1 MYLSF
6 LDYWS
11 WNNNIILLYNQT
23 KKPKTRR
30 MNDMEKLLDVV
41 FQFIDKDENVK
52 IEPLGKGHIND
63 SYRVGTADKEYVLQ
77 RINHNIFKNVHELQ
91 NNIHRVTS
99 HIRAKLIEKGVT
111 DVERRVITLIPTHEG
126 ALYYK
131 DNNGDYWRLMIFIK
145 DSKSYEE
152 ITPDLAYRA
161 GMAFGEFQKTLED
174 IGGEPLFET
183 IPNFH
188 NMENR
193 LEAFRE
199 AVKANSA
206 GRLDEVADLVKEI
219 EDRAEEM
226 CKAERLHREGKLP
239 KRINH
244 CDTKVNNVLFDNDD
258 QVICVVDLDTVMPGF
273 VLSDF
278 GDFIRTGA
286 NTGAE
291 DDKNLDNVSVN
302 LDIFEAYAKGY
313 LKHAA
318 SFLTDTEIENL
329 PYGAK
334 LLTYMQTVRFFTDYL
349 NGDTYYKIAYPEH
362 NLVRTKA
369 QFKLLQSIEENY
381 GKMQQIVKDASRK

>member
-1 MYLSF
+1 
-6 LDYWS
+6 
-11 WNNNIILLYNQT
+11 
-23 KKPKTRR
+23 
-30 MNDMEKLLDVV
+30 MNKIEKLKEVV
-41 FQFIDKDENVK
+41 FQFIEQDENVR

-63 SYRVGTADKEYVLQ
+63 SYKVESNDNEYVLQ

-91 NNIHRVTS
+91 NNIYRVTS
-99 HIRAKLIEKGVT
+99 HIRAKLQAKGVE
-111 DVERRVITLIPTHEG
+111 DVERRVLTLIPTHDG

-131 DNNGDYWRLMIFIK
+131 DSNGDYWRVTLFIK

-152 ITPDLAYRA
+152 INPDLAYRA
-161 GMAFGEFQKTLED
+161 GMAFGDFQRMLED
-174 IGGEPLFET
+174 IPGEPLFET

-199 AVKANSA
+199 SVNANKA
-206 GRLDEVADLVKEI
+206 GRIGEVADLLKEI
-219 EDRAEEM
+219 EDRAEYM

-244 CDTKVNNVLFDNDD
+244 CDTKVNNVLFDANDH
-258 QVICVVDLDTVMPGF
+258 VLSVVDLDTVMPGF

-291 DDKNLDNVSVN
+291 DDKILDNVSVN

-313 LKHAA
+313 LKHAS
-318 SFLTDTEIENL
+318 SFLTDIEIENL
-329 PYGAK
+329 AFGAK
-334 LLTYMQTVRFFTDYL
+334 LLTYMQTVRFFTDYID
-349 NGDTYYKIAYPEH
+349 GDTYYKIAYPEH
-362 NLVRTKA
+362 NLVRTKS
-369 QFKLLQSIEENY
+369 QFKLLQSLEDNFE
-381 GKMQQIVKDASRK
+381 KMQQIVRDAAGK

>member
-1 MYLSF
+1 
-6 LDYWS
+6 
-11 WNNNIILLYNQT
+11 
-23 KKPKTRR
+23 
-30 MNDMEKLLDVV
+30 MNDMEKLKDVV
-41 FQFIDKDENVK
+41 FQFIDKEENVK
-52 IEPLGKGHIND
+52 VEPLGKGHIND
-63 SYRVGTADKEYVLQ
+63 SYRVGTAEKEYVLQ
-77 RINHNIFKNVHELQ
+77 RVNHNIFKNVHELQ
-91 NNIHRVTS
+91 NNIQRVTS
-99 HIRAKLIEKGVT
+99 HIRAKLIDKGVS
-111 DVERRVITLIPTHEG
+111 DVERRVITLIPTHDG

-131 DNNGDYWRLMIFIK
+131 DNNGDYWRLMIYIK

-152 ITPDLAYRA
+152 INPDLAYRA

-174 IGGEPLFET
+174 IPGEPLFET

-193 LEAFRE
+193 LDAFIE
-199 AVKANSA
+199 SVKANKA
-206 GRLDEVADLVKEI
+206 GRLEEVADLVMEI

-226 CKAERLHREGKLP
+226 CKAERMHREGKLP

-244 CDTKVNNVLFDNDD
+244 CDTKVNNVLFDIDD

-291 DDKNLDNVSVN
+291 DDKDLANVSVN

-313 LKHAA
+313 LNHAA
-318 SFLTDTEIENL
+318 SFLTDAEIENL

-334 LLTYMQTVRFFTDYL
+334 LLTYMQMVRFFTDYID
-349 NGDTYYKIAYPEH
+349 GDTYYKIAYPEH

-369 QFKLLQSIEENY
+369 QFKLLQSLEENY
-381 GKMQQIVKDASRK
+381 EKMQQIVKDASQI

>member
-1 MYLSF
+1 
-6 LDYWS
+6 
-11 WNNNIILLYNQT
+11 
-23 KKPKTRR
+23 
-30 MNDMEKLLDVV
+30 MNDIIKLKEVV
-41 FQFIDKDENVK
+41 FQFIEQDDNVK
-52 IEPLGKGHIND
+52 IDPLGKGHIND
-63 SYRVGTADKEYVLQ
+63 SYKVESGNKEYVLQ

-91 NNIHRVTS
+91 NNIYRVTS
-99 HIRAKLIEKGVT
+99 HIRAKLQAKGVS
-111 DVERRVITLIPTHEG
+111 DVVRRVLTLIPTHDG

-131 DNNGDYWRLMIFIK
+131 DSNGDYWRVTLFIK

-152 ITPDLAYRA
+152 INSDLAYRA
-161 GMAFGEFQKTLED
+161 GMAFGDFQKMLED
-174 IGGEPLFET
+174 IPGEPLFET

-188 NMENR
+188 NMESR

-199 AVKANSA
+199 SVNANRS

-244 CDTKVNNVLFDNDD
+244 CDTKVNNVLFDADD
-258 QVICVVDLDTVMPGF
+258 HVLSVVDLDTVMPGY

-291 DDKNLDNVSVN
+291 DDKNLENVSVN

-318 SFLTDTEIENL
+318 SFLTDIEIDNL
-329 PYGAK
+329 AFGAK
-334 LLTYMQTVRFFTDYL
+334 LLTYMQTVRFFTDYID
-349 NGDTYYKIAYPEH
+349 GDTYYKIAYPEH
-362 NLVRTKA
+362 NLVRTKS
-369 QFKLLQSIEENY
+369 QFKLLQSLEENFD
-381 GKMQQIVKDASRK
+381 KMRQIVRDAAGK

>member
-1 MYLSF
+1 
-6 LDYWS
+6 
-11 WNNNIILLYNQT
+11 
-23 KKPKTRR
+23 
-30 MNDMEKLLDVV
+30 MNDMEKLKDIVS
-41 FQFIDKDENVK
+41 QFIDKDENVK
-52 IEPLGKGHIND
+52 VEPLGKGHIND
-63 SYRVGTADKEYVLQ
+63 SYRVGANEKEYVLQ

-91 NNIHRVTS
+91 VNIYRVTN
-99 HIRAKLIEKGVT
+99 HIRGKLIEKGVT
-111 DVERRVITLIPTHEG
+111 DVERRVITLIPTHNG

-131 DNNGDYWRLMIFIK
+131 DINGDYWRLMIFIK

-152 ITPDLAYRA
+152 INPNLAYRA
-161 GMAFGEFQKTLED
+161 GMAFGEFQKALED
-174 IGGEPLFET
+174 IQGEPLFET

-199 AVKANSA
+199 SVKANKA
-206 GRLDEVADLVKEI
+206 RRLEEVADLVKEI
-219 EDRAEEM
+219 EERTEEM
-226 CKAERLHREGKLP
+226 CKAERMHREGKLA

-291 DDKNLDNVSVN
+291 DDKDLDNVSVD

-329 PYGAK
+329 AYGAK
-334 LLTYMQTVRFFTDYL
+334 LLTYMQTVRFFTDYID
-349 NGDTYYKIAYPEH
+349 GDTYYKIAYPEH

-369 QFKLLQSIEENY
+369 QFKLLQSLEENY
-381 GKMQQIVKDASRK
+381 EKMQQIVKNASQK